1 MNRLTDDILFRVDK
15 PSRYTGG
22 EYNMVTK
29 DPQTVPIRFALAF
42 PDVYEV
48 GMSHLGSKILY
59 HTMNRRE
66 DTYCERTYNPYPD
79 LEGIM
84 RAEGI
89 ALTTLETGTPV
100 GEMDVLGF
108 SLLYEMS
115 YTNVLNMLDLAGIP
129 LLAKD
134 RDDSHPLIMAGGPC
148 AVNPEPMHQFIDFFE
163 IGEGEYLMDEVLS
176 LLAEHKRQGFKKQ
189 AFLEAVSQIEGIYV
203 PAFYDVTY
211 NADHT
216 IQSRVKRYDGAPD
229 KIRKRIVPVMDAAP
243 YPEKMIV
250 PFCEPT
256 HDRIMME
263 TFRGCTRGCRFCM
276 AGMIYRPVREKTT
289 GKILEL
295 TDTLMRATGYE
306 DISLTSLSTCDYS
319 NIQSLVEALV
329 SRYSGDK
336 VSISLP
342 SIRVDAFSVELYH
355 EIQKIRKTG
364 LTFAPEA
371 GTQRMRDIINKNVT
385 EHDILTAARNA
396 FELGWSTLKLY
407 TMIGLPFETQEDAV
421 GIADMAE
428 KIVAEYYKL
437 PREKR
442 HKGLRINLSASIFI
456 PKPFT
461 PFQWAPQDTR
471 ETMLAK
477 VYGIK
482 NALKSRAV
490 SFSWHESDLSMLEAI
505 ISRGDRRVSDLIL
518 RAYQNGA
525 RMDGWSEFFN
535 YPAWQKALEETGID
549 PNFYVYRKRSYEEV
563 LPWDFIDIGVRK
575 DYLIGENEK
584 AAMAAVTRDCR
595 EGCTDCGIREAYGR
609 EACFDGIVFH

>member
-89 ALTTLETGTPV
+89 ALTTLETGTPL

-129 LLAKD
+129 LLGKD

-203 PAFYDVTY
+203 PAFYDVVY
-211 NADHT
+211 NEDHT
-216 IQSRVKRYDGAPD
+216 IQNRVKGYDGAPD

-295 TDTLMRATGYE
+295 TDTLMKATGYE

-535 YPAWQKALEETGID
+535 YPAWQKAMEETGID

-584 AAMAAVTRDCR
+584 AATAAVTRDCR